1 MKRIEQEQA
10 AVWQQVPD
18 ADKAMVAKRGTFG
31 GRNVYGPL
39 LVLLKADKL
48 AVLVRLAVRV
58 EVWTRGPW
66 TRHEVLCYR
75 IGDQLCST
83 RVHLKEGVVRSV
95 RDALRALVSILM

>member
-1 MKRIEQEQA
+1 MFGLVYAAWPRRYRPLMKRIEQEQA

-48 AVLVRLAVRV
+48 AVLVRLAVLV
-58 EVWTRGPW
+58 KVWTRGHGIEYCA
-66 TRHEVLCYR
+66 TRAVISR
-75 IGDQLCST
+75 P
-83 RVHLKEGVVRSV
+83 VH
-95 RDALRALVSILM
+95 VSM